1 MKVRAA
7 IVALHRLKTDV
18 DLVFHTHVA
27 IRVCTA
33 TDRTIGFSFWF
44 AHTRLIL
51 LFFKYQLKTT
61 ASISLIRANNAASLS
76 SAQPGP
82 RRSQQ
87 RYPHLHRRIERCR
100 AHTTT
105 SHSSRAGNL
114 AVVHEA
120 DSGAIIFSVE
130 CRFYIQISS
139 L

>member
-61 ASISLIRANNAASLS
+61 ASISLIRPNNAASLS
-76 SAQPGP
+76 PAQPGP
-82 RRSQQ
+82 GRSQQ

-100 AHTTT
+100 RPATT
-105 SHSSRAGNL
+105 SQLSRPEHL
-114 AVVHEA
+114 AQEHEA
-120 DSGAIIFSVE
+120 DRGAG
-130 CRFYIQISS
+130 
-139 L
+139 